1 MWYSYCMKN
10 TDARNLPKEVQQ
22 HNRNQA
28 IRLFK
33 NGKPRKEIAEIVQ
46 VHYDV
51 VCRWIRAWKKGGDKA
66 IKLKKRGR
74 GSVEQRMLNK
84 AQEAELK
91 KLLINKNP
99 HQLKLPFALWNRKAI
114 QSVIY
119 QMWRINIAIRTI
131 GDYMKRWGFTP
142 QKPIKKAYEQ
152 SPKAVQEWLDHTYP
166 EIKKL
171 AKKDDAEIYW
181 GDETGVR
188 NDCQHSRGYA
198 PRGKTPVV
206 EINAKRFS
214 LNMISAINNQGLL
227 RFMMYE
233 TTMTARVLIKFM
245 RRLIKDAKRTVFL
258 ILDNLRVNHA
268 KLVKAWLERHEDEIE
283 VFYLPSYSPE
293 LNPDEYLNCDLKT
306 GMRSS
311 SPARN
316 QKDLKAKVLRHL
328 RMLQK
333 KPSRVEKYFKHP
345 PIQYAA

>member
-1 MWYSYCMKN
+1 
-10 TDARNLPKEVQQ
+10 
-22 HNRNQA
+22 
-28 IRLFK
+28 
-33 NGKPRKEIAEIVQ
+33 
-46 VHYDV
+46 
-51 VCRWIRAWKKGGDKA
+51 
-66 IKLKKRGR
+66 
-74 GSVEQRMLNK
+74 
-84 AQEAELK
+84 
-91 KLLINKNP
+91 
-99 HQLKLPFALWNRKAI
+99 
-114 QSVIY
+114 
-119 QMWRINIAIRTI
+119 
-131 GDYMKRWGFTP
+131 MKRWGFTP

-152 SPKAVQEWLDHTYP
+152 SPNAVQEWLDNTYP

-227 RFMMYE
+227 RFMIYE
-233 TTMTARVLIKFM
+233 TNMTARVLIKFM

-258 ILDNLRVNHA
+258 ILDNLRVHHA

-306 GMRSS
+306 GIRSS

-316 QKDLKAKVLRHL
+316 QKDLKAKVLGHL

-333 KPSRVEKYFKHP
+333 KPSRVARYFKHP
-345 PIQYAA
+345 AIQYAA